1 MGTLVAW
8 KRGSVRQR
16 QRSGWGAVVRRVR
29 EERGWTQ
36 AQLAQRAGV
45 DQSQVSK
52 IEAGSREGATFETV
66 GKIADALGVGTD
78 YLRGRPTAGL
88 PVADLADA
96 LVERMRAAS
105 FPTETDQD
113 GMATRKR
120 DYKSL
125 KADPGAHIEA
135 HLAGALAS

>member
-96 LVERMRAAS
+96 LVERMRAAEQATG
-105 FPTETDQD
+105 PTDALSSTDENYRRTSERVE
-113 GMATRKR
+113 MTLRSAV
-120 DYKSL
+120 
-125 KADPGAHIEA
+125 A
-135 HLAGALAS
+135 